1 MKNEQRKKIFNVKK
15 SFTIDNQIVIMEG
28 DQLEYILT
36 ENNDGKVDIYFEVID
51 SFWGEGLEIN
61 LTPNQVADYLAYT
74 IH

>member
-36 ENNDGKVDIYFEVID
+36 ENNDGEVDIYFEVID

>member
-36 ENNDGKVDIYFEVID
+36 ENNDGEVDIYFEVID

-61 LTPNQVADYLAYT
+61 LTPNQVADYLAYA